1 MNDHSAHRS
10 RSTFHVDLAVVLA
23 LTVLGQ
29 ALLALIG
36 EVAPDLVRFTGVGP
50 KIAPDT
56 KGYLNAASML
66 PGIEA
71 EWWGKILY
79 VSLLRLGLVLGS
91 AEWFAVLVQFL
102 LAWSA
107 GVALVDLGHRIE
119 HPSAGWISAAVWLL
133 NPQTAQWTSVVMTD
147 SAFMSMM
154 VLTLWASHRA
164 ILDSSGWGPALVSA
178 ALVALL
184 RPNGILA
191 VTSVGVLWVWA
202 RRADGRP
209 NLASL
214 LLRFSSS
221 VAIAAVVVL
230 ILGLSPAHR
239 SGTGGPADHP
249 LERLVAGEVV
259 WGEGDWSRTMPPAAD
274 DERSL
279 PALVRYAASAPL
291 ETLDVG
297 VRRIGVEFI
306 QVRPHYPRPVNVLV
320 GATMLVYLAATILG
334 ALAPAGR
341 TLLRPVVMLVIPM
354 LAGIGATWAS
364 PEGRFGWAFLVL
376 LAPWVGIG
384 LDRSTARLR
393 GRRRSPRSARR

>member
-1 MNDHSAHRS
+1 MTGRGTHRS
-10 RSTFHVDLAVVLA
+10 RSKFKYTIAAVLA
-23 LTVLGQ
+23 LAVLGQ
-29 ALLALIG
+29 ALLVLIG
-36 EVAPDLVRFTGVGP
+36 EVAPDLVRFTGIGP

-56 KGYLNAASML
+56 RGYLNAAAML
-66 PGIEA
+66 PEIEA

-79 VSLLRLGLVLGS
+79 VFLLRLGMVLGS
-91 AEWFAVLVQFL
+91 AEWFAVLAQFL

-107 GVALVDLGHRIE
+107 GVALVNLGHRIN

-133 NPQTAQWTSVVMTD
+133 NPQTAQWTSAVLTD

-154 VLTLWASHRA
+154 VLALWASHRA
-164 ILDSSGWGPALVSA
+164 IREPSRWA
-178 ALVALL
+178 AAFTWAVLVALI

-191 VTSVGVLWVWA
+191 VASVGALRAWA
-202 RRADGRP
+202 RGVDRRP
-209 NLASL
+209 TRSSL
-214 LLRFSSS
+214 LLRSCAT
-221 VAIAAVVVL
+221 VAIASVVL
-230 ILGLSPAHR
+230 LVLGLSPAHR

-259 WGEGDWSRTMPPAAD
+259 WGEEDWSRTMPPAAD

-279 PALVRYAASAPL
+279 PALVRYAASVPL

-297 VRRIGVEFI
+297 IRRIGVEFI

-320 GATMLVYLAATILG
+320 GGTMLAYLAAAVLG
-334 ALAPAGR
+334 ALTPAGR
-341 TLLRPVVMLVIPM
+341 TLRRPVAMLVIPM

-384 LDRSTARLR
+384 LDRSTAWFR
-393 GRRRSPRSARR
+393 GPRQAPRSARR